1 MKNLMPA
8 RRRWLY
14 RVFIAA
20 IPVGIALGVF
30 DKSTAAL
37 LVPLLVA
44 LLNVPKG
51 AEPKW
56 ADAHDVDLGN
66 LD

>member
-1 MKNLMPA
+1 MKLTPA

-14 RVFIAA
+14 RVSIAA
-20 IPVGIALGVF
+20 IPLGIALGWL
-30 DKSTAAL
+30 DAKTAAL
-37 LVPLLVA
+37 AVPLLVA

-51 AEPKW
+51 GEPKW
-56 ADAHDVDLGN
+56 ADFGDVDLSD